1 MHYVRAN
8 FLSHGSQHHVERLL
22 NLASSRRLVKK
33 RAALIK
39 EIWGEQNR
47 RKRYKQTAI
56 FAFPPHRTL
65 FFRFVKL
72 LKGKI
77 RLFPDCL

>member
-1 MHYVRAN
+1 MHYGRAN

-47 RKRYKQTAI
+47 RRRYKQTAFI
-56 FAFPPHRTL
+56 VFAVYTR
-65 FFRFVKL
+65 R
-72 LKGKI
+72 
-77 RLFPDCL
+77 R